1 MDVSSHE
8 VGCLELNSGQ
18 VRKSPSL
25 RCRRVENTVDLDD
38 IVVEQALH
46 LEHGARRIRRLAP
59 EFRLYLAHERREPMQ
74 VGYVDREA
82 DAIPQCRTLRFGNE
96 FQIQESLTNARLVT
110 FHQFVGGRIDALH
123 AGNKNEVARTRA
135 DTPGVGPAADCAPLI
150 ERHYSIGRW

>member
-1 MDVSSHE
+1 MDVSSQE

-59 EFRLYLAHERREPMQ
+59 KFCLYLADERGEAVQ
-74 VGYVDREA
+74 VGYM
-82 DAIPQCRTLRFGNE
+82 RTQSCSVAPSDWAMSFRFKK
-96 FQIQESLTNARLVT
+96 A
-110 FHQFVGGRIDALH
+110 
-123 AGNKNEVARTRA
+123 
-135 DTPGVGPAADCAPLI
+135 
-150 ERHYSIGRW
+150 